1 MKYGLGAIGAFSAKE
16 PKTVIAIILTVTLVS
31 AVLASSVQME
41 MGMELYI
48 DHDSETWKELAEL
61 KDDFGRGNN
70 VFVVMQADDFNNP
83 EVISSI
89 DALDEHYSRIPDIE
103 EVRSIADLMREVN
116 GGTLPTTN
124 KEIESAIK
132 KIPEEQIEQYMPK
145 AGLSIILARYGDADA
160 KRIVSSFKSETS
172 AVKIPAGVDTTITGE
187 AIFEQAAFGL
197 MLPEMMMM
205 FGGAFLMIIILLYF
219 FMHKVRGKYIRF
231 LPLFSVLLGMMW
243 MMGAM
248 GIMGYNFD
256 VMVMAVMPISLGL
269 GIDYAV
275 HIHTRYEEERKEGND
290 PVQSAKKTIETSGK
304 ALVYCVLTTVIG
316 LGSLLLSEVPPVR
329 NFGVLASIS
338 VVSNMIL
345 SLTFIPAVLAL
356 LDKGFPAS
364 KAVKRPPTLSIERVF
379 EQLSHVVTWRPVLT
393 LSIIFILVGGGLYS
407 YAHVETTTEM
417 MDYWPPSLEAFK
429 DIEQLK
435 SEVASPSIITV
446 TLNADV
452 TDPIQFRRV
461 YQFETLLLNDPKI
474 NSVDSIVK
482 WVVNTNPTAINSD
495 KLSTTLLK
503 IPQEVKDI
511 YQNKKSDKIALDF
524 YTDDITGKQV
534 SALTKKIQQT
544 AQFVGLGPDVEVSIT
559 GKPILNRNVILNV
572 TAGLTIMTVVSF
584 TLGFLFLILVYRSLK
599 TAIILIL
606 VIVSAVAWVAGVM
619 YLLHI
624 TWNPMTVMMASLTLG
639 AGIDYGI
646 HFYERY
652 KEGLEKELDRVDAI
666 KATYVKLSRPL
677 LISVTTSIAGFGV
690 LIFSIIPVLFDFGKA
705 IVLSLGF
712 SLVAAFFV
720 LPPLLQLLDSNKVKK
735 NKEVNL

>member
-1 MKYGLGAIGAFSAKE
+1 MEQTMKYGLGAIGAFSAKE

-70 VFVVMQADDFNNP
+70 VFAVIRADDFNNP

-116 GGTLPTTN
+116 GGILPATN

-160 KRIVSSFKSETS
+160 KRIVSSFKSETR

-197 MLPEMMMM
+197 MLLE
-205 FGGAFLMIIILLYF
+205 
-219 FMHKVRGKYIRF
+219 
-231 LPLFSVLLGMMW
+231 MMW

-290 PVQSAKKTIETSGK
+290 PVQSAKKTIDTSGK

-379 EQLSHVVTWRPVLT
+379 EQ
-393 LSIIFILVGGGLYS
+393 
-407 YAHVETTTEM
+407 
-417 MDYWPPSLEAFK
+417 
-429 DIEQLK
+429 
-435 SEVASPSIITV
+435 
-446 TLNADV
+446 
-452 TDPIQFRRV
+452 
-461 YQFETLLLNDPKI
+461 
-474 NSVDSIVK
+474 
-482 WVVNTNPTAINSD
+482 
-495 KLSTTLLK
+495 
-503 IPQEVKDI
+503 
-511 YQNKKSDKIALDF
+511 
-524 YTDDITGKQV
+524 
-534 SALTKKIQQT
+534 
-544 AQFVGLGPDVEVSIT
+544 
-559 GKPILNRNVILNV
+559 
-572 TAGLTIMTVVSF
+572 
-584 TLGFLFLILVYRSLK
+584 
-599 TAIILIL
+599 
-606 VIVSAVAWVAGVM
+606 
-619 YLLHI
+619 
-624 TWNPMTVMMASLTLG
+624 
-639 AGIDYGI
+639 
-646 HFYERY
+646 
-652 KEGLEKELDRVDAI
+652 
-666 KATYVKLSRPL
+666 
-677 LISVTTSIAGFGV
+677 
-690 LIFSIIPVLFDFGKA
+690 
-705 IVLSLGF
+705 
-712 SLVAAFFV
+712 
-720 LPPLLQLLDSNKVKK
+720 
-735 NKEVNL
+735 